1 MLVAQE
7 SAYLP
12 EQRDG
17 VGNRFFR
24 AANHAVK
31 PVIDIRISGK
41 PNMRKH
47 TLGPLI
53 GAISFF
59 GLTTA
64 LAAEPVRPA
73 PVAPAPR
80 AAKPSVMD
88 SASSKDLNTESV
100 ISSISA
106 FDRTRPFPVGDKL
119 AYFVNLKDGDKVNSP
134 FRVAF
139 VVSGMGVA
147 PVKAGKLPGTGHHHI
162 LIDLPLPADIKA
174 PIPFDKPDEYLH
186 QHYKH
191 FGGGETEAVLNLPPG
206 KHTLRLLFA
215 DHAHVPYYIA
225 SKEIHIEVLKRAE

>member
-1 MLVAQE
+1 
-7 SAYLP
+7 
-12 EQRDG
+12 
-17 VGNRFFR
+17 
-24 AANHAVK
+24 
-31 PVIDIRISGK
+31 
-41 PNMRKH
+41 MRKY
-47 TLGPLI
+47 TLGTLS
-53 GAISFF
+53 GAMSFF
-59 GLTTA
+59 ALTVAA
-64 LAAEPVRPA
+64 LAAEPARPVPTA
-73 PVAPAPR
+73 TPR

-88 SASSKDLNTESV
+88 SASAKDLDTESV

-174 PIPFDKPDEYLH
+174 PIPFDKPGEYLH

-191 FGGGETEAVLNLPPG
+191 FGGGETETVLNLPPG

-225 SKEIHIEVLKRAE
+225 SKEIHIEVLKRVE